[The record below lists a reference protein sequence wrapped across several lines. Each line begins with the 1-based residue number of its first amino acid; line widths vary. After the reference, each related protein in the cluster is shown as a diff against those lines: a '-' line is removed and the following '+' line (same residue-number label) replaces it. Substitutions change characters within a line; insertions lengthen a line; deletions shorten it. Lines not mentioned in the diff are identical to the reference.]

1 MKAVKLNNIK
11 RLYTWNKMSKEE
23 IQSIPAPEM
32 LQYMVAS
39 QILTVHDEKLLYMT
53 SEQLNYVPADTFS
66 YFPKEV
72 LKELYKQ
79 HEDETED
86 VIIMKMR
93 FNVHEKIYY
102 SEEITVSGNAIRLKN
117 GLRLQEEKEI
127 IQKEIDELRHYIIDN
142 YEVEGS
148 VPLKLVLAYIQDAWF
163 LYYFNEKE
171 FLKFSKI
178 KPSSVPIPKS
188 HKFYGDVFVK
198 KQEVLDFI
206 NGRLENPEL
215 KFQDIPKLVS
225 VNSLRKYKII
235 GHQRRYAEMKR
246 VFGKKMHIL
255 KLKRQDLVLEEEMK
269 MLMAFCE
276 TTTL

>member
-1 MKAVKLNNIK
+1 MKAVKLNNVK

-23 IQSIPAPEM
+23 IQAIPAPEM
-32 LQYMVAS
+32 LQYMVVS
-39 QILTVHDEKLLYMT
+39 QILTVNDEKLLYMT
-53 SEQLNYVPADTFS
+53 SEQLNYVTAETFS
-66 YFPKEV
+66 YFPREV

-102 SEEITVSGNAIRLKN
+102 SEETIVSGNAIRLKN
-117 GLRLQEEKEI
+117 GLRLQKEKEI

-142 YEVEGS
+142 YEVDGAI
-148 VPLKLVLAYIQDAWF
+148 PLKLVLAYIQDAWF
-163 LYYFNEKE
+163 LYYFSEKA

-178 KPSSVPIPKS
+178 KPSLVQVPKS
-188 HKFYGDVFVK
+188 HKFYGDIFVN
-198 KQEVLDFI
+198 KQEVLNFI
-206 NGRLENPEL
+206 NSRLENPEL
-215 KFQDIPKLVS
+215 PFQDIPKLVS
-225 VNSLRKYKII
+225 INSLRKYKIL

-246 VFGKKMHIL
+246 TFGKKMHIL